1 MADNRVSASGRPA
14 RSAPTPYYAPHI
26 VQLLTM
32 LPAES
37 KPTET
42 EPEAQPTETTNDEEK
57 KDTEPAASGDAE
69 TKDAAAAE
77 PAAPKADRRKSGAG
91 EAKGKALNR
100 KGSKAKL
107 NFKDA
112 KPGDHFLVK
121 LKGFPPWPA
130 IVCTDDMIPD
140 VLRNNRPV
148 SAARADGTYTDAYA
162 DGGKRS
168 QDRTFP
174 VMYLFT
180 NEL

>member
-1 MADNRVSASGRPA
+1 ML
-14 RSAPTPYYAPHI
+14 TT
-26 VQLLTM
+26 LLD
-32 LPAES
+32 ES
-37 KPTET
+37 KPQETESEAKPTET
-42 EPEAQPTETTNDEEK
+42 TSTEGKKETEPVVSA
-57 KDTEPAASGDAE
+57 DTEVKDV
-69 TKDAAAAE
+69 DAAA
-77 PAAPKADRRKSGAG
+77 PAPKADRRKSGAG

-130 IVCTDDMIPD
+130 IVCTEDMLPD

-174 VMYLFT
+174 MMYLFT